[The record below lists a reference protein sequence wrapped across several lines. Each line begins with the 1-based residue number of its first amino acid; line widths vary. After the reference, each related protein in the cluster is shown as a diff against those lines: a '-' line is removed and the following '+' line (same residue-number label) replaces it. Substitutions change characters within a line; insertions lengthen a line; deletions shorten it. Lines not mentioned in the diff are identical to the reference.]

1 MIGKLFL
8 GISVIALIFVIFG
21 CAGEQKTDV
30 DETVVVQLFDG
41 KTFTGWEGDLNWFR
55 IEDGAIV
62 AGSLEKEIPHN
73 YFLCTTK
80 EYDDF
85 EVKIEAKFVGE
96 GANSGLQ
103 FRSRRI
109 PDDTEVIGYQADMGG
124 AIGEWATVWGSLY
137 DESRRRK
144 MLVKANDEEVLKIC
158 RLDDWNELVLNCKG
172 NQIKIWV
179 NGHQTVDYIEE
190 DASIEQNGIIGLQIH
205 SGAPG
210 EVWFRNITLTKL

>member
-1 MIGKLFL
+1 MIAKLILNISLVILVFCVL
-8 GISVIALIFVIFG
+8 GCS
-21 CAGEQKTDV
+21 GEQKSAV
-30 DETVVVQLFDG
+30 DESAAVQMFDG
-41 KTFTGWEGDLNWFR
+41 KTFTGWEGDMNWFR

-109 PDDTEVIGYQADMGG
+109 PGDTEVIGYQADMGG
-124 AIGEWATVWGSLY
+124 AIGDWATVWGSLY
-137 DESRRRK
+137 DESRRNK
-144 MLVKANDEEVLKIC
+144 MLVKADDEEVLKIC
-158 RLDDWNELVLNCKG
+158 RLNDWNELVLKCKG
-172 NQIKIWV
+172 NQIQIWI
-179 NGHQTVDYIEE
+179 NGHQTVDYTEE
-190 DASIEQNGIIGLQIH
+190 DVSIEQNGIIGLQIH

-210 EVWFRNITLTKL
+210 EVWFRNINLTKL